1 VEGRGILLV
10 VLDGLDV
17 ESKGWANDAGVLPVD
32 LENDGRLPRVVQAPE
47 TNTAEHNIASA
58 IMNQCRC
65 QPIEESDNTS
75 TRSKG
80 KQEPWGTNA

>member
-1 VEGRGILLV
+1 M

-17 ESKGWANDAGVLPVD
+17 ESKGWANDVGVLPVD

-75 TRSKG
+75 TRSEG